1 MLKKKLKTTKVILW
15 GVLSYIV
22 FVALLTFFGG

>member
-1 MLKKKLKTTKVILW
+1 MLKKKLKTTKVVLW
-15 GVLSYIV
+15 GILSYVI